1 MRGMTTI
8 VKTVAGWV
16 GGLIVLYGVYIF
28 LYGHLTPGGGFAG
41 GVILACALVLFTLA
55 FGRRAQEGAHGGAA
69 ATLDCIG
76 ALAFLGVALLGL
88 LRPLGGR
95 FFVNFLQRLAPGE
108 AYRLASAGTIP
119 VSNAAIALKV
129 AASLLAVFLVL
140 SAFESA
146 SGRGEDE
153 EEGAS

>member
-16 GGLIVLYGVYIF
+16 GGLIALYGVYIF

-41 GVILACALVLFTLA
+41 GVILACSFVLSTLA
-55 FGRRAQEGAHGGAA
+55 FGRRVQEGAHGGAA
-69 ATLDCIG
+69 TLDCIG
-76 ALAFLGVALLGL
+76 AFAFLGVALLGL
-88 LRPLGGR
+88 LGPLGGR

-129 AASLLAVFLVL
+129 AASLLAVFLAL
-140 SAFESA
+140 SAFEPA
-146 SGRGEDE
+146 SSRDEDE